1 MDNITNDKV
10 TAYLQQLMPEGAQL
24 LPLREYAQVH
34 HVPIAQRETAQFL
47 TVLAQMQK
55 PKSILEFGTAI
66 GYSAL
71 LLRRVTDAQIITV
84 EKDEQTAKMARENIA
99 KLGDGGI
106 QVVTGDALDYA
117 AACLDTFD
125 MIFLDSAKGQ
135 YPDLLPHCV
144 RMLRCGGLFVS
155 DNVLLRGMVADEEL
169 LPHDKKTMVY
179 QMRNYLDM
187 LMQCEELDTAVV
199 PIGDGMALSYKR

>member
-1 MDNITNDKV
+1 MDNITNEKV
-10 TAYLQQLMPEGAQL
+10 TAYLQGLMPEDPHL
-24 LPLREYAQVH
+24 VPLREYADTH
-34 HVPIAQRETAQFL
+34 HVPIAKRETAQFL
-47 TVLAQMQK
+47 SVLAQIHK
-55 PKSILEFGTAI
+55 PQSILEFGTAI

-71 LLRRVTDAQIITV
+71 LLQRVTGAKITTV
-84 EKDEQTAKMARENIA
+84 EKDEQTADMARENIA
-99 KLGDGGI
+99 KLGHGGI
-106 QVVTGDALDYA
+106 QVITDDALDYA
-117 AACLDTFD
+117 ADCMDAFD

-144 RMLRCGGLFVS
+144 RMLRDGGLLVS
-155 DNVLLRGMVADEEL
+155 DNVLLRGMVADQEL

-187 LMQCEELDTAVV
+187 LMQCKELETAVV